1 MEFLIRQAGE
11 SDIPDIMRIEEDS
24 FASRII
30 EAEQTFR
37 ERLRLFPQG
46 FLILADG
53 ETDRALGYFT
63 AELWKDRKTTKEDFA
78 LGHSAQAAHC
88 ENGEV
93 LYIASMALSPALRGR
108 GAGKL
113 LFNQA
118 LASVLSKNPQ
128 ISLIQ
133 LVVNEEW
140 KGARSI
146 YAAVGFSE
154 TGRLAAFFQNA
165 DTVSDGIIMEKTR

>member
-1 MEFLIRQAGE
+1 MEFVIRQAGE
-11 SDIPDIMRIEEDS
+11 SDIPDIMRIEADS

-37 ERLRLFPQG
+37 ERLGVFPQG
-46 FLILADG
+46 FLVLTDR

-93 LYIASMALSPALRGR
+93 LYIASMALSPALRGQ

-113 LFNQA
+113 LFNEA
-118 LASVLSKNPQ
+118 LHAILDKNPQ

-140 KGARSI
+140 KGARAI
-146 YAAVGFSE
+146 YTAAGFSE
-154 TGRLAAFFQNA
+154 TGRLGAFFHNA